1 MNVQSEQQRSSDLIT
16 AWKYGQEQT
25 VLIRGGVEDTK
36 LEAKDTKK
44 SQAKAK
50 DSASENR
57 PSRGQGPRLPAQV
70 FSKIKK
76 VFKIIFRAI
85 SKKGLQKF
93 FFRRSTKFEQFKK

>member
-76 VFKIIFRAI
+76 
-85 SKKGLQKF
+85 GLQNNFSGDLQKRPSKIF
-93 FFRRSTKFEQFKK
+93 FQAINKI